1 MERNSNGNSAEKVM
15 IFRAEPQSGQSPRD
29 VVVRSVEDL
38 VKERIYVSP
47 DYVANFWG
55 EDAAQR
61 YSQMLAEQRQR
72 AIDNMNA

>member
-1 MERNSNGNSAEKVM
+1 MERNSNGNPAEKVM
-15 IFRAEPQSGQSPRD
+15 IFRPEPQSGQAPRD
-29 VVVRSVEDL
+29 VVARSVEDL
-38 VKERIYVSP
+38 VKERVHVSP

-61 YSQMLAEQRQR
+61 YSQMMAEQRQR